1 MVEEIIGATPRMH
14 VFICVNDRCSVP
26 GNAKSSCGPTITP
39 EMVKEV
45 KLWLRMKGFGGVVY
59 CTQVKCLGFCNPDG
73 GVMCV
78 YPASKFFKML
88 RTVLEIQKVIEGEMK
103 GVL

>member
-26 GNAKSSCGPTITP
+26 GNAKSSCGPRITP

-45 KLWLRMKGFGGVVY
+45 KVWLRTLGLGGSVY

-78 YPASKFFKML
+78 YPSGRFVKGL
-88 RTVLEIQKVIEGEMK
+88 RSVSDIQKVVEEEMD
-103 GVL
+103 GL